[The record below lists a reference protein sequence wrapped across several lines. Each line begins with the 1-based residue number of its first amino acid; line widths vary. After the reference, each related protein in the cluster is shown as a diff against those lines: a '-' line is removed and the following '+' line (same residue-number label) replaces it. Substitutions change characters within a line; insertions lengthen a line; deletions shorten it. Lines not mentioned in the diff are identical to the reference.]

1 MKESAGVRD
10 DRVGASAYHATV
22 ATLHS
27 NLVTRPTGRAVRL
40 AIERQIQRASGP
52 CVSILDFSDVRIIDY
67 SCADEVVAKLLI
79 NYMTPTRPCE
89 AYFIARGIADE
100 QREPIEAVLEHH
112 RLLLIAFGAG
122 SPQLWGPAPD
132 RLRHAWSVLQELGR
146 AGPEEF
152 AERHGLEP
160 CTAASWLRR
169 LAALRLA
176 VAETDQRFASLPSLL
191 ESTRG
196 GVKE

>member
-1 MKESAGVRD
+1 MKEPAGASE
-10 DRVGASAYHATV
+10 DRVGAATYHATI

-40 AIERQIQRASGP
+40 AIERQIRRTTGP
-52 CVSILDFSDVRIIDY
+52 CLSILDFSDVRIIDY

-89 AYFIARGIADE
+89 AYFMARGITEE

-112 RLLLIAFGAG
+112 RLLLVAFGTGAA
-122 SPQLWGPAPD
+122 QLWGPAPD
-132 RLRHAWSVLQELGR
+132 RLKHAWTVLQSLGR
-146 AGPEEF
+146 AGPEEL
-152 AERHGLEP
+152 AEQRGLEP
-160 CTAASWLRR
+160 STAASWLRR

-176 VAETDQRFASLPSLL
+176 VAEGDRRYVSLPTLL
-191 ESTRG
+191 ESARG
-196 GVKE
+196 RE

>member
-1 MKESAGVRD
+1 MKESAGVGD
-10 DRVGASAYHATV
+10 DRVGAATYHATI

-40 AIERQIQRASGP
+40 AIERQIQRTTGP

-89 AYFIARGIADE
+89 AYFMARGITDE

-112 RLLLIAFGAG
+112 RLLLVAFGTG
-122 SPQLWGPAPD
+122 TPQLWGPAPD
-132 RLRHAWSVLQELGR
+132 RLRRAWLVLQELGR
-146 AGPEEF
+146 AGPEEY
-152 AERHGLEP
+152 AKHRGLEP
-160 CTAASWLRR
+160 RTAASWLRR

-176 VAETDQRFASLPSLL
+176 VAESDHRYVSLPSLL
-191 ESTRG
+191 ESTG
-196 GVKE
+196 